1 MAIALKKDNSYFLF
15 APYGVFNLLKK
26 TKIWDWGLG
35 IIRGARCPFFQKKK
49 IIYRYACPGLD
60 PGQPI

>member
-15 APYGVFNLLKK
+15 APYGAFNLLKK

-35 IIRGARCPFFQKKK
+35 IIKGARCPFFLKK
-49 IIYRYACPGLD
+49 IIYR
-60 PGQPI
+60 

>member
-26 TKIWDWGLG
+26 KLKFGIGDWAL
-35 IIRGARCPFFQKKK
+35 
-49 IIYRYACPGLD
+49 
-60 PGQPI
+60 